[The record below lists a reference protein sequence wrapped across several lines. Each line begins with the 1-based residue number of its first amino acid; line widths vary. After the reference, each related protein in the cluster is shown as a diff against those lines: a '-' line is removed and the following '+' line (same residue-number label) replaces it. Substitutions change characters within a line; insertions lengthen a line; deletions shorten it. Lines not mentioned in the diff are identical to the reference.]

1 MKISDRKL
9 TLKYR
14 AKTFYFASLFLPKVI
29 KEDIENLYI
38 FCRYL
43 DDLGDDLNLNKTQSF
58 KKLKI
63 IKKQILKKKSTTPAV
78 KNFINLM
85 IKHKINRSIPIE
97 LINGI
102 EYDLKKQVNIKTFEE
117 LIKYSY
123 QVAGTVGFMFCKI
136 IKVKDKKQILGGIQL
151 GIAMQLT
158 NISRDVL
165 EDLKMDR
172 IYIPES
178 MRSYKDNDKKRIL
191 SNEIIKKKISK
202 DLLVLLNQADL
213 LYENAW
219 NSIKTLKKRYG
230 IPISLAAELYRK
242 IGEKIKQ
249 KNGNIWKERI
259 YIGLLEKIYFSIL
272 TIYKLYFCKK
282 LFFTPKIENKITFIL
297 KKINVKFD

>member
-1 MKISDRKL
+1 MKINDRKL

-29 KEDIENLYI
+29 KKDIENLYI

-43 DDLGDDLNLNKTQSF
+43 DDLGDDLSLNKAHSS
-58 KKLKI
+58 KKLEI
-63 IKKQILKKKSTTPAV
+63 IRKQILKKKSANPAV
-78 KNFINLM
+78 RNFINLM
-85 IKHKINRSIPIE
+85 TKHKINRSIPIE

-136 IKVKDKKQILGGIQL
+136 IKVKNKKQILGGIQL

-172 IYIPES
+172 IYLPES
-178 MRSYKDNDKKRIL
+178 MRSYKNNDAKIIL

-219 NSIKTLKKRYG
+219 NSIKVLKKRYG

-249 KNGNIWKERI
+249 NNGNIWKERI
-259 YIGLLEKIYFSIL
+259 YVNLIEKIYFSIL
-272 TIYKLYFCKK
+272 TIYKLYFCKN
-282 LFFTPKIENKITFIL
+282 LFFTPKIENKIILIL
-297 KKINVKFD
+297 KKINVEFD

>member
-1 MKISDRKL
+1 MKINDRKL

-29 KEDIENLYI
+29 KKDIENLYI

-78 KNFINLM
+78 RNFINLM

-136 IKVKDKKQILGGIQL
+136 IKVKNKKQILGGIQL

-172 IYIPES
+172 IYLPES
-178 MRSYKDNDKKRIL
+178 MRSYKNNDTKIIL

-219 NSIKTLKKRYG
+219 NSIKVLKKRYG

-249 KNGNIWKERI
+249 NNGNIWKERI
-259 YIGLLEKIYFSIL
+259 YVNLIEKIYFSIL
-272 TIYKLYFCKK
+272 TIYKLYFCKN
-282 LFFTPKIENKITFIL
+282 LFFTPKIENKIILIL
-297 KKINVKFD
+297 KKINVEFD

>member
-1 MKISDRKL
+1 MKINDRKL

-14 AKTFYFASLFLPKVI
+14 AKTFYFASLFLPKEI
-29 KEDIENLYI
+29 KKDIENLYI
-38 FCRYL
+38 FCRYI
-43 DDLGDDLNLNKTQSF
+43 DDLGDDLNLNKTDSF

-63 IKKQILKKKSTTPAV
+63 IRKQILKKKSTIPAV
-78 KNFINLM
+78 RNFINLM
-85 IKHKINRSIPIE
+85 IKHKINKSIPIE

-172 IYIPES
+172 IYIPKS
-178 MRSYKDNDKKRIL
+178 MRSYKNKDKVKIFH
-191 SNEIIKKKISK
+191 NKTIKKQLSK
-202 DLLVLLNQADL
+202 DLLALLKKADL
-213 LYENAW
+213 FYENSW
-219 NSIKTLKKRYG
+219 ISILKLKKKYA
-230 IPISLAAELYRK
+230 IPISIAAELYRK
-242 IGEKIKQ
+242 IGKKIIQ
-249 KNGNIWKERI
+249 KNGNIWVNRI
-259 YIGLLEKIYFSIL
+259 YVNFIEKVFFSI
-272 TIYKLYFCKK
+272 IVIFKLYFSKN
-282 LFFTPKIENKITFIL
+282 LFHKSDVEKNLILML
-297 KKINVKFD
+297 KKFNVKF

>member
-1 MKISDRKL
+1 MKINDRKL

-14 AKTFYFASLFLPKVI
+14 AKTFYFASLFLPKEI
-29 KEDIENLYI
+29 KKDIENLYI
-38 FCRYL
+38 FCRYI
-43 DDLGDDLNLNKTQSF
+43 DDLGDDLNLNKTHSF

-63 IKKQILKKKSTTPAV
+63 IRKQILKKRSTIPAV
-78 KNFINLM
+78 RNFINLM
-85 IKHKINRSIPIE
+85 IKHKINKSIPIE

-178 MRSYKDNDKKRIL
+178 MRSYKNNDKKRIL

-202 DLLVLLNQADL
+202 DLLTLLNQADL
-213 LYENAW
+213 FYENAW
-219 NSIKTLKKRYG
+219 NSIKMLKKRYG

-249 KNGNIWKERI
+249 KNGNIWEERI
-259 YIGLLEKIYFSIL
+259 YVSLLEKLYFSL
-272 TIYKLYFCKK
+272 QAIYKLYFRKK
-282 LFFTPKIENKITFIL
+282 LVFTTKVENKVIFIL
-297 KKINVKFD
+297 KKINVRFD

>member
-1 MKISDRKL
+1 MKINDRKL

-29 KEDIENLYI
+29 KKDIENLYI

-63 IKKQILKKKSTTPAV
+63 IKKQILQKKSTTPAV
-78 KNFINLM
+78 RNFINLM
-85 IKHKINRSIPIE
+85 IKHEIDRSIPIE

-172 IYIPES
+172 IYLPES
-178 MRSYKDNDKKRIL
+178 MRSYKNNDAKIIL

-219 NSIKTLKKRYG
+219 NSIKVLKKRYG

-249 KNGNIWKERI
+249 NNGNIWKERI
-259 YIGLLEKIYFSIL
+259 YVNLIEKIYFSIL
-272 TIYKLYFCKK
+272 TIYKLYFCKN
-282 LFFTPKIENKITFIL
+282 LFFTPKIENKIILIL
-297 KKINVKFD
+297 KKINVEFD

>member
-1 MKISDRKL
+1 MKINDRKL

-29 KEDIENLYI
+29 KKDIENLYI

-78 KNFINLM
+78 RNFINLM

-136 IKVKDKKQILGGIQL
+136 IKVKNKKQILGGIQL

-172 IYIPES
+172 IYLPES
-178 MRSYKDNDKKRIL
+178 MRSYKNNDAKIIL

-219 NSIKTLKKRYG
+219 NSIKVLKKRYG

-249 KNGNIWKERI
+249 NNGNIWKERI
-259 YIGLLEKIYFSIL
+259 YVNLIEKIYFSIL
-272 TIYKLYFCKK
+272 TIYKLYFCKN
-282 LFFTPKIENKITFIL
+282 LFFTPKIENKIILIL
-297 KKINVKFD
+297 KKINVEFD

>member
-1 MKISDRKL
+1 MKINDRKL

-29 KEDIENLYI
+29 KKDIENLYI

-63 IKKQILKKKSTTPAV
+63 IKKQILQKKSTTPAV
-78 KNFINLM
+78 RNFINLM
-85 IKHKINRSIPIE
+85 IKHEIDRSIPIE

-172 IYIPES
+172 IYLPES
-178 MRSYKDNDKKRIL
+178 MRSYKNNDTKIIL

-219 NSIKTLKKRYG
+219 NSIKILKKRYG

-242 IGEKIKQ
+242 IGEKIRQ

-259 YIGLLEKIYFSIL
+259 YVGLLEKIYFSIKA
-272 TIYKLYFCKK
+272 IYKLYFCKK
-282 LFFTPKIENKITFIL
+282 LIFTPKIENKILLIL
-297 KKINVKFD
+297 KKIDVKFD

>member
-1 MKISDRKL
+1 MKINDRKL

-14 AKTFYFASLFLPKVI
+14 AKTFYFASLFLPKGI
-29 KEDIENLYI
+29 KKDIENLYI

-43 DDLGDDLNLNKTQSF
+43 DDLGDDLNLDKNQSF
-58 KKLKI
+58 KKLRI
-63 IKKQILKKKSTTPAV
+63 IKNQILKKKSTTPAIT
-78 KNFINLM
+78 NFINLM

-102 EYDLKKQVNIKTFEE
+102 QYDLKKQVNIKTFEE
-117 LIKYSY
+117 LIKYSF

-178 MRSYKDNDKKRIL
+178 MRSYKNNDKKRIL
-191 SNEIIKKKISK
+191 SNEIVKKKISR

-219 NSIKTLKKRYG
+219 NSIKMLKKKYG

-259 YIGLLEKIYFSIL
+259 YVSLIEKIYFSIIA
-272 TIYKLYFCKK
+272 IYKLYFCKN
-282 LFFTPKIENKITFIL
+282 LFFTPKIENKIILIL

>member
-1 MKISDRKL
+1 MKINDRKL

-29 KEDIENLYI
+29 KKDIENLYI

-43 DDLGDDLNLNKTQSF
+43 DDLGDDLNLNKTYSI

-63 IKKQILKKKSTTPAV
+63 IRKQILKKKSTIPAV
-78 KNFINLM
+78 RNFINLM
-85 IKHKINRSIPIE
+85 IKHKINKSIPIE

-102 EYDLKKQVNIKTFEE
+102 EYDLKKKVNIKTFEE

-172 IYIPES
+172 IYIPQS
-178 MRSYKDNDKKRIL
+178 MRSYKNNDKKKIL
-191 SNEIIKKKISK
+191 SNEIIKKKISN

-213 LYENAW
+213 FYENAW
-219 NSIKTLKKRYG
+219 NSIKMLKKRYG

-272 TIYKLYFCKK
+272 AIYKLYFSKN
-282 LFFTPKIENKITFIL
+282 LFFTPKIENKIIFIL

>member
-1 MKISDRKL
+1 MKVNDRKL

-29 KEDIENLYI
+29 KKDIENLYI

-78 KNFINLM
+78 RNFINLM

-117 LIKYSY
+117 LIKYSF

-178 MRSYKDNDKKRIL
+178 MRSYKNNDTKIIL

-219 NSIKTLKKRYG
+219 NSIKMLKKKYG

-249 KNGNIWKERI
+249 NNGNIWKERI
-259 YIGLLEKIYFSIL
+259 YVSLIEKIYFSIIA
-272 TIYKLYFCKK
+272 IYKLYFCKN
-282 LFFTPKIENKITFIL
+282 LFFTPKIENKIILIL

>member
-1 MKISDRKL
+1 MKINDRKL

-14 AKTFYFASLFLPKVI
+14 AKTFYFASLFLPKEI
-29 KEDIENLYI
+29 KKDIENLYI
-38 FCRYL
+38 FCRYI
-43 DDLGDDLNLNKTQSF
+43 DDLGDDLNLNKTDSF

-63 IKKQILKKKSTTPAV
+63 IRKQILKKKSTIPAV
-78 KNFINLM
+78 RNFINLM
-85 IKHKINRSIPIE
+85 IKHKINKSIPIE

-172 IYIPES
+172 IYIPKS
-178 MRSYKDNDKKRIL
+178 MRSYKNNDKKRIL

-202 DLLVLLNQADL
+202 DLLTLLNHADL
-213 LYENAW
+213 FYENAW
-219 NSIKTLKKRYG
+219 NSIKMLKKRYG

-249 KNGNIWKERI
+249 KNGNIWEERI
-259 YIGLLEKIYFSIL
+259 YVSFLEKLYFSL
-272 TIYKLYFCKK
+272 QAIYKLYFRKK
-282 LFFTPKIENKITFIL
+282 LVFTTKVENKVIFIL
-297 KKINVKFD
+297 KKINVRFD

>member
-1 MKISDRKL
+1 MKVNDRKL

-29 KEDIENLYI
+29 KKDIENLYI

-63 IKKQILKKKSTTPAV
+63 IKKQILQKKSTTPAV
-78 KNFINLM
+78 RNFINLM
-85 IKHKINRSIPIE
+85 IKHEIDRSIPIE

-172 IYIPES
+172 IYLPES
-178 MRSYKDNDKKRIL
+178 MRSYKNNDTKIIL

-219 NSIKTLKKRYG
+219 NSIKMLKKKYG

-259 YIGLLEKIYFSIL
+259 YVNLIEKIYFSIL
-272 TIYKLYFCKK
+272 TIYKLYFCKN
-282 LFFTPKIENKITFIL
+282 LFFTPKIENKIILIL